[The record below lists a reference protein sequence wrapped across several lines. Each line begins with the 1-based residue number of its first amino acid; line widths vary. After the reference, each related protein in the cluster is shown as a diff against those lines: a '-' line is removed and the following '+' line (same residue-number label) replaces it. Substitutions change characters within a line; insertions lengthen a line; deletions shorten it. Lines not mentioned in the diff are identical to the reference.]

1 MPGTPR
7 VSCLPAASFV
17 LHVPTWL
24 DVLHYPGGSDRVNSH
39 ERAASIKERALD
51 LGFSNVGIAD
61 LSRNTHETH
70 LQTWLSSGMAGTMA
84 YMHRQATRRIEPA
97 RILPGAN
104 RAIVVTRNHYN
115 DDPPRS
121 PGTGRIAKYARGPD
135 YHDTLQ
141 ATMQELSEHVRS
153 LGDGNT
159 ITRAYV
165 DAGPVPERE
174 LAHRAGLGWI
184 GRNSMLIH
192 PTQGSHFF
200 LAVVLTDL
208 ELDVDLPFPH
218 DRCGSCMR
226 CIDACPTKAILPD
239 RMVDSR
245 LCISYLTI
253 EYSGEI
259 DEKLQR
265 RMGEWIFGCDE
276 CQNVCPWNMKFA
288 KSSNDTLLSLKS
300 RRAEETLSGLV
311 GMTSGEF
318 RRRFANTALARTG
331 IEGIRRNAKVAMLN
345 STARG

>member
-1 MPGTPR
+1 M
-7 VSCLPAASFV
+7 
-17 LHVPTWL
+17 
-24 DVLHYPGGSDRVNSH
+24 NSH
-39 ERAASIKERALD
+39 ERASSIKERALD
-51 LGFSNVGIAD
+51 LGFSGVGITD
-61 LSRNTHETH
+61 LSRNAHEAH
-70 LQTWLSSGMAGTMA
+70 LQTWLSSGMAGTMT
-84 YMHRQATRRIEPA
+84 YMHRQAARRVEPA
-97 RILPGAN
+97 RILPGAD

-135 YHDTLQ
+135 YHDSLQ
-141 ATMQELSEHVRS
+141 AKLQELAEHVRS
-153 LGDGNT
+153 LGNGDT
-159 ITRAYV
+159 ITRTYV

-200 LAVVLTDL
+200 LAVVLTNL
-208 ELDVDLPFPH
+208 ELDVDSPFQH

-226 CIDACPTKAILPD
+226 CIDACPTEAILPD
-239 RMVDSR
+239 RIIDSR

-253 EYSGEI
+253 EYSGDI

-265 RMGEWIFGCDE
+265 RMGDWIFGCDE
-276 CQNVCPWNMKFA
+276 CQNVCPWNIKFA
-288 KSSNDTLLSLKS
+288 ESSDDPLLSLTSS
-300 RRAEETLSGLV
+300 RADETLSDLV
-311 GMTSGEF
+311 GMTSEEF
-318 RRRFANTALARTG
+318 LRRFADTALARPG